1 MADKTGISWTD
12 ATWNP
17 IRGCSKVS
25 AGCKNCYAEKVAAR
39 FSGPGQPYEG
49 TVRDGHWN
57 GQIRFVPDMLAQ
69 PLKWKRP
76 RRIFVNSMS
85 DLFHDGVPFEYV
97 AAVFGVMAACP
108 QHTFQLLT
116 KRPERAVEFFEW
128 TDANPSRYSI
138 PEQCG
143 LCAFNAIEAAGQCG
157 TPRFGPGLL
166 AKNDA
171 WPLPNVHL
179 GVSVENQE
187 TADARIPLLLQC
199 PAKVRFVSYE
209 PALGPVDFIG
219 WGPDAPAGPSED
231 TPERWAD
238 FAWPEWV
245 PAEERAHIES
255 FWREAWG
262 RGPGAWLQD
271 NVHQHVPAT
280 GTRRMWSIDKSGW
293 AKTNK
298 RDAGDVRGRYLHC
311 WNNIGRVITDD
322 GRVLMASG
330 GSGASWLWR
339 RDDGQR
345 INWIIVGGESGPNAR
360 PFDVAWARS
369 TIEQCRAAGVSC
381 FVKQIGAIAV
391 DSRFAEKDG
400 TPGFIAGLRDRAGAD
415 PSEWPADLRVQE
427 FPEAAR

>member
-85 DLFHDGVPFEYV
+85 DLFHEDVPFEFI

-128 TDANPSRYSI
+128 TEANPSRYSI

-179 GVSVENQE
+179 GVSVEDQP
-187 TADARIPLLLQC
+187 TADDRIPLLLQC
-199 PAKVRFVSYE
+199 PAAVRFVSYE
-209 PALGPVDFIG
+209 PALGPVDFDDTRD
-219 WGPDAPAGPSED
+219 WLTPVVTKPSDAPRLD
-231 TPERWAD
+231 
-238 FAWPEWV
+238 
-245 PAEERAHIES
+245 
-255 FWREAWG
+255 
-262 RGPGAWLQD
+262 
-271 NVHQHVPAT
+271 
-280 GTRRMWSIDKSGW
+280 
-293 AKTNK
+293 
-298 RDAGDVRGRYLHC
+298 
-311 WNNIGRVITDD
+311 
-322 GRVLMASG
+322 
-330 GSGASWLWR
+330 
-339 RDDGQR
+339 
-345 INWIIVGGESGPNAR
+345 WIIVGGESGPEAR

-369 TIEQCRAAGVSC
+369 TIEQCRAAGTNC
-381 FVKQIGAIAV
+381 FVKQVGAHPW
-391 DSRFAEKDG
+391 DG
-400 TPGFIAGLRDRAGAD
+400 PGSLWGADPTIRSGVIRLSDRAGAD
-415 PSEWPADLRVQE
+415 PSEWPEDLRVQE
-427 FPEAAR
+427 FPEVAR